1 MTQLSLII
9 RTTLILLSTLMMGC
23 NAFNKPLST
32 AQHDLGPLTE
42 ITSHDDLNADRRM
55 IISAPEWLNDNR
67 LRYRQ
72 LYKTPTLVKAYS
84 LDRWVAPPTQL
95 LRRYFASLPLPPDT
109 QLRLQVIDFEQQ
121 FDSAHS
127 AKSLFSFSAEL
138 FDKDKKAIGTRFF
151 RLEEANE
158 SADAQGAIKSFVTLT
173 RQAKNELI
181 SWLSQ
186 TTSASAN

>member
-1 MTQLSLII
+1 MTQISII
-9 RTTLILLSTLMMGC
+9 TSAILLSALMTGC

-42 ITSHDDLNADRRM
+42 ITPHDELNSDSSL

-72 LYKTPTLVKAYS
+72 VYKAPTLVKAYS

-109 QLRLQVIDFEQQ
+109 QLRLNVIDFEQQ

-127 AKSLFSFSAEL
+127 AKSLFSFSVEL
-138 FDKDKKAIGTRFF
+138 FGKDKKSISTRFF
-151 RLEEANE
+151 RLEEINE

-173 RQAKNELI
+173 RQAKTELI
-181 SWLSQ
+181 KWLSQ
-186 TTSASAN
+186 TASAN